1 MGEIM
6 DKHQRLAAIRS
17 GKFQI
22 RSVESDEVK
31 LRVFNDVAFLTDRGH
46 IQIKQG
52 EITVRSTRAFIFR
65 SGRWQ
70 LITAQKTR
78 VGPS

>member
-1 MGEIM
+1 M

-17 GKFQI
+17 GEFQVQ
-22 RSVESDEVK
+22 SVESDEVK
-31 LRVFNDVAFLTDRGH
+31 VRVFNDVAFLTDREH
-46 IQIKQG
+46 IRIKQG
-52 EITVRSTRAFIFR
+52 EIIVRSARAFIFR

-78 VGPS
+78 VGSP